1 MKIYSD
7 FPARRTL
14 QIAADVV
21 AISVVVFGIWLGAF
35 VTSAIAALAE
45 VGRQLESAGAG
56 FKGAMTDAGDALG
69 QVPFVGD
76 AIRAPFD
83 AASGTGG
90 ILQDMGQTT
99 ESFITTTALIVG
111 AVVGGVIVVI
121 VCWVWLSRR
130 IRFAR
135 RATQANRLAKLA
147 DGPDL
152 LALRAL
158 VGASRKEL
166 AATAEHP
173 LGSWRSGD
181 RDVILRLAQL
191 ELREAGV
198 RIAG

>member
-7 FPARRTL
+7 YPARRTL
-14 QIAADVV
+14 QITVDVV
-21 AISVVVFGIWLGAF
+21 AISVAGFGVWLGVF
-35 VTSAIAALAE
+35 VTSAITTLAE

-69 QVPFVGD
+69 QVPFVGT

-90 ILQDMGQTT
+90 ILEDMGQTT
-99 ESFITTTALIVG
+99 QSFITTTALIVG
-111 AVVGGVIVVI
+111 AVVASVIVVL

-135 RATQANRLAKLA
+135 RATEAQRLSQLA
-147 DGPDL
+147 DGPDF

-158 VGASRKEL
+158 VGASRKDL
-166 AATAEHP
+166 AATDAHP
-173 LGSWRSGD
+173 RRSWRSGD
-181 RDVILRLAQL
+181 RAVIGRLAQL